1 MASLVLLL
9 VHILLS
15 VINVRGQFSSSN
27 TVLQEEGEE
36 DTIIEL
42 EFPYDTNMANT
53 FAEINIVVDEDINN
67 LTTCLAFR
75 VNALS
80 RAKGDVMEL
89 FRLWDDEWGERASL
103 ELKIEFGHDSLYKAS
118 LILGRVNYFS
128 FPSFSL
134 LTWMQ
139 ACVSFSNKTTTLV
152 SNGFVVETISS
163 PDNLSIST
171 SGVKRG
177 NITLYL
183 GKSMTG
189 SISGV
194 NIFALSL
201 DKVISLTNSM
211 SEDCGKPGTIFN
223 WVDFSSNRKQALASH
238 GSAKNRTMLQIDG
251 PCHTQNQVLIFTN
264 EYTSFLDCMNHCEK
278 LGTRCPSVKTREE
291 LDILKD
297 DLQANLP
304 LPLDLFFN
312 SGLQ

>member
-1 MASLVLLL
+1 MASFVLLL

-27 TVLQEEGEE
+27 TEEGEE

-75 VNALS
+75 VIALS
-80 RAKGDVMEL
+80 RATRDVMEL

-103 ELKIEFGHDSLYKAS
+103 ELNVQFGQDSLYKAS
-118 LILGRVNYFS
+118 LILGRVNSFS

-139 ACVSFSNKTTTLV
+139 ACVSFSDRTTTLV
-152 SNGFVVETISS
+152 SNGFVVGTVSS
-163 PDNLSIST
+163 PDSLSIAT

-177 NITLYL
+177 NLTLDL
-183 GKSMTG
+183 GKSMIG

-194 NIFALSL
+194 NIFSPALSL

-223 WVDFSSNRKQALASH
+223 WDDFSSGSEQALTFH
-238 GSAKNRTMLQIDG
+238 GRAKSRTLLQIDG
-251 PCHTQNQVLIFTN
+251 PSLP
-264 EYTSFLDCMNHCEK
+264 YAKSSSSFHE
-278 LGTRCPSVKTREE
+278 
-291 LDILKD
+291 
-297 DLQANLP
+297 
-304 LPLDLFFN
+304 
-312 SGLQ
+312 